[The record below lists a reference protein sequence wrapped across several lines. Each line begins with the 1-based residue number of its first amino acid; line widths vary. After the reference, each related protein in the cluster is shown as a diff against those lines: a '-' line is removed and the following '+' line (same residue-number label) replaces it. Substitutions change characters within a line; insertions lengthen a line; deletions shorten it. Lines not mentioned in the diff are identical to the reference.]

1 MESTS
6 LLSTKKREKIK
17 LRGKIR
23 NVYKQMGKAIY
34 NYKMLSQG
42 DKVLVAVSGGA
53 DSLALLK
60 LFLMRKRRVPFDFK
74 IIACFVDT
82 NFIKTDKNV
91 LIKYFKDNGVDYII
105 KNLEIEEKD
114 RNCFWCSWSRRK
126 ILFETAKALG
136 CNRIALG
143 HNLDDITETILMNI
157 FFFAQIS
164 SAPPALDMFSGRI
177 KLIRPLAYL
186 KKKDIFEFAQLL
198 LLPFAGH
205 NCPYGENTRR
215 QKVKKIIKELEKNCP
230 QVKKNIFRSLGK
242 IRKDYLV

>member
-60 LFLMRKRRVPFDFK
+60 LFLMRKRRVLFDFK

-105 KNLEIEEKD
+105 KSLEIEEKD

-164 SAPPALDMFSGRI
+164 SAPPALDMFS
-177 KLIRPLAYL
+177 
-186 KKKDIFEFAQLL
+186 
-198 LLPFAGH
+198 
-205 NCPYGENTRR
+205 
-215 QKVKKIIKELEKNCP
+215 
-230 QVKKNIFRSLGK
+230 
-242 IRKDYLV
+242 